1 MQAKRVT
8 TESRSLTE
16 MIECECDH
24 GEIKNKLKINE
35 KLLKVLNNFVKN
47 QKSNFLNIKHNEI
60 LNKKRS

>member
-35 KLLKVLNNFVKN
+35 KLLKVLTT
-47 QKSNFLNIKHNEI
+47 L
-60 LNKKRS
+60 